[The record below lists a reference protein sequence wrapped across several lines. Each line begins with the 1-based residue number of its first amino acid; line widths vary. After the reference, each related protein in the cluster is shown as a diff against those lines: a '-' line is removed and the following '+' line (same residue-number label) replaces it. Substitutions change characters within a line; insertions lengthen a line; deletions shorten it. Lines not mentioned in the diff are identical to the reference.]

1 MKKKSAIIGGSIGTI
16 LGLFPLVTAVPSV
29 SASNNSCVDID
40 CLKEKLRFICES
52 DPKPKYCPI
61 HITEYLLDLFIYY
74 LITMD
79 FDRLCKDILGLDS
92 KIRFAGVCDDSGAI
106 KYGGQ
111 REGITNLLS
120 PEETKRS
127 NLQALARWGL
137 RNSLSSKVGKGK
149 YAMSEYEKIKR
160 ITFPLEENHLLLVT
174 TEVDAD
180 HNKIIRD
187 ILPMLT

>member
-1 MKKKSAIIGGSIGTI
+1 MIERKELASCNPRRSFYFTSLHNYKV
-16 LGLFPLVTAVPSV
+16 PLTSV
-29 SASNNSCVDID
+29 SSD
-40 CLKEKLRFICES
+40 C
-52 DPKPKYCPI
+52 YPI
-61 HITEYLLDLFIYY
+61 YVTEYLLDLFIYY

-92 KIRFAGVCDDSGAI
+92 KIRFAGVCDDSGGI

-127 NLQALARWGL
+127 NLQALARWAL
-137 RNSLSSKVGKGK
+137 RSSLSSKIGKGK
-149 YAMSEYEKIKR
+149 YAMSEYQKIKR
-160 ITFPLEENHLLLVT
+160 ITFPLEQNHLLLVT

-180 HNKIIRD
+180 HNKIIQN